1 MKIERYT
8 SPATVSRRQFLFQA
22 LAGAA
27 GIRAVALADDK
38 PTAASLP
45 RDGFLPDELRAME
58 ATAAAFMKKHQ
69 VPGLSVAIA
78 RKGRLVYADG
88 YGLADKDRDEKVTPN
103 HLFRIASVTKPITS
117 ATIFSL
123 IEAGKLRLSD
133 KVFGPGAVLG
143 TAYGEPPYQP
153 HIEEITIEHL
163 LTHTAGG
170 WQNDG
175 NDPMFSHPRMD
186 HRQLIA
192 WTIAHQPLTHPPG
205 QNYAYSNFG
214 YCVLGRVI
222 EKLTA
227 KTYEEAVQETIL
239 RPCGISSMRIG
250 GNTLAERAERE
261 VIYYD
266 QDGEDP
272 YQMNVRRMDS
282 HGGWLATP
290 TDLVRFLVRVDGF
303 PTKPD
308 ILKPDT
314 IQTMT
319 TASAASPGYA
329 KGWCVNKYHNWWHM
343 GSLPGTITVMVRTSG
358 QFCWAALTNTRN
370 RDTKSPIGADL
381 DVLMWQMVG
390 KITRWPDRDMF

>member
-1 MKIERYT
+1 MGFCL
-8 SPATVSRRQFLFQA
+8 SPVRGLYCQA
-22 LAGAA
+22 QRLA
-27 GIRAVALADDK
+27 
-38 PTAASLP
+38 
-45 RDGFLPDELRAME
+45 
-58 ATAAAFMKKHQ
+58 
-69 VPGLSVAIA
+69 
-78 RKGRLVYADG
+78 
-88 YGLADKDRDEKVTPN
+88 N
-103 HLFRIASVTKPITS
+103 
-117 ATIFSL
+117 
-123 IEAGKLRLSD
+123 
-133 KVFGPGAVLG
+133 
-143 TAYGEPPYQP
+143 
-153 HIEEITIEHL
+153 
-163 LTHTAGG
+163 
-170 WQNDG
+170 
-175 NDPMFSHPRMD
+175 MFTEYLH
-186 HRQLIA
+186 
-192 WTIAHQPLTHPPG
+192 
-205 QNYAYSNFG
+205 SNFG

-227 KTYEEAVQETIL
+227 KTYEEAVQERIL

-261 VIYYD
+261 VVYYD

-272 YQMNVRRMDS
+272 YRMNVRRMDS

-314 IQTMT
+314 LQTMT

-358 QFCWAALTNTRN
+358 QFCWAALTNTRT
-370 RDTKSPIGADL
+370 TKSPMGADL
-381 DVLMWQMVG
+381 DALMWQMVG